1 MYSSVLV
8 PTDGSARSLA
18 AARRGID
25 VASTYGASLHVL
37 SVIDSSDLGLWTAAD
52 VPVERVQAS
61 LRDAAEM
68 AVEEIAALAA
78 DADVPC
84 ETAVRIGVPYREIL
98 DAVGEFDVDLVV
110 MATHGRTGLEHAILG
125 STTERVVRLA
135 DVPVMTV
142 RE

>member
-1 MYSSVLV
+1 MYSFVLV

-25 VASTYGASLHVL
+25 IASTYGAELYAL

-68 AVEEIAALAA
+68 AVEEIASLAG
-78 DADVPC
+78 DEGLTCHTV
-84 ETAVRIGVPYREIL
+84 VRIGVPHREIL
-98 DAVGEFDVDLVV
+98 DAIDELGVDLVV
-110 MATHGRTGLEHAILG
+110 MATHGRTGLEHALLG
-125 STTERVVRLA
+125 STTERIVRLA

>member
-1 MYSSVLV
+1 MYDSVLV

-18 AARRGID
+18 AARRAID
-25 VASTYGASLHVL
+25 IADTYDATIRVL

-68 AVEEIAALAA
+68 AVEEIASLAD
-78 DADVPC
+78 DAGLPC
-84 ETAVRIGVPYREIL
+84 ETAVRIGVPHREIL
-98 DAVGEFDVDLVV
+98 DYAEEVGADLVV

-125 STTERVVRLA
+125 STTERVVRLSE
-135 DVPVMTV
+135 VPVLTV

>member
-1 MYSSVLV
+1 MYDSVLV

-18 AARRGID
+18 AARRAID
-25 VASTYGASLHVL
+25 IADTYDATIRVL

-68 AVEEIAALAA
+68 AVEEIASLAD
-78 DADVPC
+78 DADIPC
-84 ETAVRIGVPYREIL
+84 ETAVRIGVPHREIL
-98 DAVGEFDVDLVV
+98 DYADEVGADLVV

-125 STTERVVRLA
+125 STTERVVRLSE
-135 DVPVMTV
+135 VPVLTV

>member
-25 VASTYGASLHVL
+25 IARTYGAELYAL
-37 SVIDSSDLGLWTAAD
+37 SVIDSGDLGLWTAAD

-68 AVEEIAALAA
+68 AVEEIASLAA
-78 DADVPC
+78 AEELTC
-84 ETAVRIGVPYREIL
+84 HTEVRIGVPHREIL
-98 DAVGEFDVDLVV
+98 DAVSELGVDIVV
-110 MATHGRTGLEHAILG
+110 MATHGRTGIEHTLLG

>member
-25 VASTYGASLHVL
+25 IATAYGAELHVL

-52 VPVERVQAS
+52 IPVERVQAS
-61 LRDAAEM
+61 LRDAAEV
-68 AVEEIAALAA
+68 AVEEIATLAA
-78 DADVPC
+78 ADDVTC
-84 ETAVRIGVPYREIL
+84 HTTVRIGVPHREIL
-98 DAVGEFDVDLVV
+98 DAIDELGIDLVV
-110 MATHGRTGLEHAILG
+110 MATHGRSGLEHAILG

-135 DVPVMTV
+135 DAPVMTV

>member
-25 VASTYGASLHVL
+25 IASTYGAELHAL
-37 SVIDSSDLGLWTAAD
+37 SVIDASDLGLWTTAD
-52 VPVERVQAS
+52 IPVERVQAS
-61 LRDAAEM
+61 LRDAAES
-68 AVEEIAALAA
+68 AVDEIASLAS
-78 DADVPC
+78 DEDVSC
-84 ETAVRIGVPYREIL
+84 RTAVRIGVPHREIL
-98 DAVGEFDVDLVV
+98 DAIDEDDIDLVV

-125 STTERVVRLA
+125 STTERVVRLSR
-135 DVPVMTV
+135 VPVMTV

>member
-1 MYSSVLV
+1 MYDTVLV

-18 AARRGID
+18 AARRAID
-25 VASTYGASLHVL
+25 LASAYGSSIRVL
-37 SVIDSSDLGLWTAAD
+37 SVIDVDDLGLWTAAD
-52 VPVERVQAS
+52 VPVERVRAS

-68 AVEEIAALAA
+68 AVEEVASLAA
-78 DADVPC
+78 DAGVPC
-84 ETAVRIGVPYREIL
+84 ETTVRIGVPYREIL
-98 DAVGEFDVDLVV
+98 DAVDEGDTDLVV

-135 DVPVMTV
+135 DVPVLTV